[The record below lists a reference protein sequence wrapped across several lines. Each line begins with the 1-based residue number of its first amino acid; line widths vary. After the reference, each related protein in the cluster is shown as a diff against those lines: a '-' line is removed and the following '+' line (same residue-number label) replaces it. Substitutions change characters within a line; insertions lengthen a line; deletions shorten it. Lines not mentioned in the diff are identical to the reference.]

1 LFIHI
6 AIMAA
11 TSRSMVFL
19 CSSTRHAF
27 FTAAQSRTSYL
38 PAVARLRTS
47 RSYTTPSEPPKANT
61 SAKRAPKIVR
71 GASKLFKNAD
81 EAVADLKSGSVILSS
96 GFGLCGTAETLIDA
110 IEKRGV
116 DSLHSLTAVSNNAG
130 ASGFGLSKLTRSGQ
144 VDRLI
149 ISFLGNNKQLEQK
162 YLSGNIA
169 IELCPQGT
177 LAERIRAAGAGI
189 PAFFTPTGVSK
200 LGYFSFGL

>member
-1 LFIHI
+1 
-6 AIMAA
+6 MAA
-11 TSRSMVFL
+11 TSRSIVFL
-19 CSSTRHAF
+19 RSSTRNAF
-27 FTAAQSRTSYL
+27 FAATRPKTHYV
-38 PAVARLRTS
+38 PAVGRLSIT
-47 RSYTTPSEPPKANT
+47 RSYATPSEPPKANT
-61 SAKRAPKIVR
+61 GAKRAPKIVR
-71 GASKLFKNAD
+71 GASKLYKSAD

-96 GFGLCGTAETLIDA
+96 GFGLCGVAETIIEA
-110 IEKRGV
+110 IEKRGL

-130 ASGFGLSKLTRSGQ
+130 ASGFGLSKLTKSGQ
-144 VDRLI
+144 VERLI

-200 LGYFSFGL
+200 LKLSSKES